1 MRCGE
6 LVDIRRMKYGGVM
19 LDWHPPA
26 GPVITLTAVQ
36 WVALLREIRKQP

>member
-1 MRCGE
+1 
-6 LVDIRRMKYGGVM
+6 VDIVKLKNGVM

-36 WVALLREIRKQP
+36 WIALLREIRKL